1 MLRVVNGVM
10 TTGVMAAAAV
20 YADDVA
26 EVIIIRAAGA
36 KAPASHSSLSNS
48 NSCLRL
54 HRSYEYGPGIPP

>member
-36 KAPASHSSLSNS
+36 KAPAMHTGHASLEGMIS
-48 NSCLRL
+48 
-54 HRSYEYGPGIPP
+54 